1 MPYALKYSIDFILII
16 NFNFI
21 TFVTDYAYGHPGGFN
36 PFMLNPGWLDA
47 AYMNYA
53 WTDYFR
59 HQHQPHH
66 PTLAAKG
73 KYFVCI
79 LKFT

>member
-1 MPYALKYSIDFILII
+1 MPYALKYSTSIDFYSIFFII
-16 NFNFI
+16 I
-21 TFVTDYAYGHPGGFN
+21 ITDYAYGHPGGFN

-66 PTLAAKG
+66 PAMAAKG
-73 KYFVCI
+73 K
-79 LKFT
+79 

>member
-1 MPYALKYSIDFILII
+1 MTTFSMCKKFQFIII
-16 NFNFI
+16 NAHQLSCFFQ
-21 TFVTDYAYGHPGGFN
+21 FFPDFAYGHPGGFN

-66 PTLAAKG
+66 PALAKG
-73 KYFVCI
+73 K
-79 LKFT
+79 

>member
-1 MPYALKYSIDFILII
+1 M
-16 NFNFI
+16 FNFI
-21 TFVTDYAYGHPGGFN
+21 PDFAYGHPGGFN

-59 HQHQPHH
+59 HQPHH
-66 PTLAAKG
+66 PALSKG
-73 KYFVCI
+73 KYSNINLFTTRFMVCHHSI
-79 LKFT
+79 ETSQYYSCIKK

>member
-1 MPYALKYSIDFILII
+1 MPYALKYSTSIDFNSIL
-16 NFNFI
+16 FFI
-21 TFVTDYAYGHPGGFN
+21 TDYAYGHPGGFN

-66 PTLAAKG
+66 PTMSAKG
-73 KYFVCI
+73 KYYFRCV
-79 LKFT
+79 F